1 MSAKEIERPMMKTRI
16 VGLAKASH
24 FGPTLIVTTLSY
36 LFAELYWTTG
46 PALLIAL
53 SFFSGQL
60 IVGWS
65 NDLIDYADDLSHQ
78 RMNKPLVAGLITR
91 TFLQS
96 WLAFMIPIS
105 LVLNL
110 FGPLGFV
117 GGGLSVFA
125 IGWAVAYNF
134 YFKFNIFSPLPFAV
148 AFAILPSCMA
158 YSKDKTPPLW
168 MILGGAFLGIA
179 AHFINVIKDMD
190 QDHASGIK
198 GLPQRCG
205 KKGSITLAVIF
216 IAVAIAQLII
226 AMPLQLEW

>member
-1 MSAKEIERPMMKTRI
+1 MSAKEIERPIMKARI

-24 FGPTLIVTTLSY
+24 FGPTLIVTSLSY

-46 PALLIAL
+46 SALLIAL

-96 WLAFMIPIS
+96 WLAFMIPVS

-110 FGPLGFV
+110 FGPLGYV

-158 YSKDKTPPLW
+158 YSKDVTPPLW

-205 KKGSITLAVIF
+205 KRGSIILAAVF
-216 IAVAIAQLII
+216 IAVAIAQLVI

>member
-1 MSAKEIERPMMKTRI
+1 MMKTRI

-24 FGPTLIVTTLSY
+24 FGPSLLVTSFSY
-36 LFAELYWTTG
+36 FFAQLYWQPG
-46 PALLIAL
+46 SALIIAL
-53 SFFSGQL
+53 GFFSGQL

-65 NDLIDYADDLSHQ
+65 NDLIDYADDLSHK
-78 RMNKPLVAGLITR
+78 RMNKPLVAGQITR
-91 TFLQS
+91 KFLQS
-96 WLAFMIPIS
+96 WLAVMIPVALFI
-105 LVLNL
+105 NL

-117 GGGLSVFA
+117 GGGLSIFA
-125 IGWAVAYNF
+125 IVWALGYNF
-134 YFKFNIFSPLPFAV
+134 YFKFNIFSPLPYAV

-158 YSKDKTPPLW
+158 FSQDKTPPLW
-168 MILGGAFLGIA
+168 MSLGGAFLGIA

-205 KKGSITLAVIF
+205 KKGSITLAAIF
-216 IAVAIAQLII
+216 IALGIAQLVI